1 MVKLFKVILP
11 LLLVFISISCS
22 DEPNLVGIGLLPN
35 SDLLDVAQVNS
46 LETGLQ
52 QQSKF
57 YTDSLNLTSSKIL
70 MLGKHD
76 NVESTMLMK
85 FLIFLPDSL
94 KEAVNNKTLQIL
106 SSTIEMDP
114 IYTYAD
120 KSNPFDFTVH
130 KINSSW
136 NSLTFTKDS
145 LASLDYD
152 DVDRSSNRVYEDTLI
167 TFDFDQELAK
177 EWLELSAS
185 ADQVSNKGLYFN
197 YTPGSDKII
206 GFPAIS
212 YSNENKLARLEIIV
226 EVPNSFIDT
235 IVVPVT
241 SDVHVVDGELPI
253 GNSENIFVQ
262 GGITIRSSFKIDISM
277 IPDNTIINKAT
288 VRFYYDESESLIGT
302 KPSDSLGVL
311 ALSDYELNKIDKT
324 LAPTLLRKD
333 STFYSGDITGY
344 VQRWVSDQENNGLQI
359 FLANELS
366 TVNKVALKGSS
377 TGDENLRP
385 YLEIIYTAKR

>member
-1 MVKLFKVILP
+1 MVRLFKVILP
-11 LLLVFISISCS
+11 LLLVFIFISCS
-22 DEPNLVGIGLLPN
+22 DEPNLVGVGLLPH
-35 SDLLDVAQVNS
+35 SDLLEVAQVNS

-57 YTDSLNLTSSKIL
+57 YTDSLNLTSSKVL
-70 MLGKHD
+70 LLGKHD

-85 FLIFLPDSL
+85 FLIFLSDSL

-106 SSTIEMDP
+106 SSTIEMEP
-114 IYTYAD
+114 VYTYAD

-145 LASLDYD
+145 LAILDYED
-152 DVDRSSNRVYEDTLI
+152 ADRSSNRIYGDTLI
-167 TFDFDQELAK
+167 TFDFDKELTN
-177 EWLELSAS
+177 EWLEFSAS

-197 YTPGSDKII
+197 FTPGSDKIV

-212 YSNENKLARLEIIV
+212 YSNENKLARLRIIV
-226 EVPNSFIDT
+226 EVPDSFVDT
-235 IVVPVT
+235 IVVQVT
-241 SDVHVVDGELPI
+241 SDVHVVDGELPV

-262 GGITIRSSFKIDISM
+262 GGIAVRSSFKIDVSM
-277 IPDNTIINKAT
+277 IPDNTIINKAILR
-288 VRFYYDESESLIGT
+288 VYYDDSESLIGT

-311 ALSDYELNKIDKT
+311 ALSDYELNKIDQT
-324 LAPTLLRKD
+324 LAPVLLRKD

-344 VQRWVSDQENNGLQI
+344 VQRWVTDQVNNGLQI
-359 FLANELS
+359 FLANELI
-366 TVNKVALKGSS
+366 TVNKIALKGSS
-377 TGDENLRP
+377 TADENLRP
-385 YLEIIYTAKR
+385 YLEIIYTAKK

>member
-1 MVKLFKVILP
+1 MVRLFKVILP
-11 LLLVFISISCS
+11 LLLVFIFIRCS
-22 DEPNLVGIGLLPN
+22 DEPNLVGVGLLPH

-46 LETGLQ
+46 LQAKLQ
-52 QQSKF
+52 QESK
-57 YTDSLNLTSSKIL
+57 YYIDSLNLTFSDVL
-70 MLGKHD
+70 LLGKYD

-106 SSTIEMDP
+106 SSTIEMGP

-145 LASLDYD
+145 LVNLDYEN
-152 DVDRSSNRVYEDTLI
+152 VDRSSNRIYADTSI
-167 TFDFDQELAK
+167 TFDFDQDLTK

-185 ADQVSNKGLYFN
+185 ADQASNKGLYFN
-197 YTPGSDKII
+197 YTPGSNKII

-212 YSNENKLARLEIIV
+212 NSNENKLAKLKIIV

-241 SDVHVVDGELPI
+241 SDVHVIDGELPVS
-253 GNSENIFVQ
+253 NSENIFVQ
-262 GGITIRSSFKIDISM
+262 GGISVRSSFKIDISM

-288 VRFYYDESESLIGT
+288 IRFYYDDNESLIGT

-377 TGDENLRP
+377 TADENLRP
-385 YLEIIYTAKR
+385 YLEIIYTAKK